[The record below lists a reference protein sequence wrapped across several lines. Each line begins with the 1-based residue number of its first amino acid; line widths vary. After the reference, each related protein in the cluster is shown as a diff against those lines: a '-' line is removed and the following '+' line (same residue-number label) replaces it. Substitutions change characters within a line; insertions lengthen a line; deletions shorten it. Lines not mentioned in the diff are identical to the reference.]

1 MTCALTSEQIKD
13 LYKVVL
19 KYLTNAKDQDKPIS
33 VLDISNQ
40 VYTAV
45 NTATNDPARAMAY
58 VQLIPSILAQSAF
71 VSSSTDLFEYMT
83 NNGVNL
89 ADVFQLSKDF
99 ARSPDNITKFL
110 GISESNE
117 DILDALDENDKED
130 EIKNKKNDLS
140 FTNADIRKL
149 NDIRRRAQNP
159 MRVFNFQE
167 ARPQSLQDLTEE
179 TVNLTDTS
187 TADSR
192 RKAFQ
197 IKLNQRIAVLTGISD
212 NMTAD
217 GGLRYKDD
225 NGVTTVLYLT
235 LMRNKNLPTD
245 IDFPIFQ
252 DLDKLKKDNPA
263 LYSQYQNGSIAVIT
277 NDKNEPIFFD
287 DNFNVVDSK
296 EKGVASILRFLN
308 IETIDEYLKS
318 GLIPEGFRK
327 NAEVVKNIRQYLA
340 QKEDA
345 KLLMSIGESSMGQFE
360 NVGKSKLS
368 SLRNLGES
376 QEEVLDNFS
385 SNASL
390 LFQNDR
396 ADNRLVLQIRDG
408 APGTIF
414 IESNYLHFG
423 DTEET
428 KELARFIADLIF
440 TENLKLGRSPISY
453 EQKKKLIQSFY
464 IHGSNDP
471 FKIVF
476 DDKKQSVYVLDQN
489 GKGINTA
496 DQLYNLLTE
505 NFPNQEYSKQVS
517 ISKDFLD
524 GKEAFKLYTIKNGKI
539 DTRDYS
545 YAKFLYDNITWKF
558 SYTDKGE
565 LRRMNGYLTFELTDS
580 SATVLSTD
588 KSDLATGISVEEK
601 ARTIDDTTIE
611 TVKFLRS
618 GREYT
623 KTNPG
628 LFIYPYKPESDHRV
642 PGITPEQH
650 YDNPWTHLA
659 SKQRSNPE
667 LIKVDG
673 ETDAESQITSVSNYE
688 KWLKGEDFTDV
699 QPERRKWILDQ
710 INSGALDGKKLIKTS
725 TMDNKRSHVDV
736 LVDLIKSR
744 ERQEEQEPAEEKVNV
759 KVVNSKT
766 NRSSTKSQ
774 SISKVEK
781 ALNAYLIEES
791 NGYFI
796 EDAEGNDLAGRGFN
810 TKKEA
815 LKYLE
820 KFLSGYTLLEET
832 SSGELTP
839 APEEKKIEVEDNATL
854 NPPGAVNPNDSG
866 NPTQID
872 FSDEDL
878 EFLARSKT
886 LDREFSKE
894 ATDEALRWWNS
905 PANAALRAQAPL
917 NLMFNIANSDAWAI
931 WTNAARTLRDGTQV
945 QRGVTLFEGSNYTD
959 IYHEAWHVFSQLF
972 LTKEDKIRLYKS
984 IRKQPGT
991 FKNSKG
997 VIVKFENASFFDI
1010 EEYLAEDY
1018 RNYSINQQTKKG
1030 QPVRN
1035 TIFRRIFN
1043 FIKSLFTGPTKDELF
1058 AKLYFGKINKYTPN
1072 FSNVMFNALNSIKP
1086 VSEEF
1091 AEAFS
1096 ETDTVILNSELESLY
1111 SAAAVGLLKNLP
1123 NETVQKLLSAPT
1135 FRKVILNRVKKEF
1148 SKKITEFEKQLENT
1162 NLSSAERVSIE
1173 DRLRILRFGFNN
1185 FGNIDEFANDRPA
1198 GGLLQHFRKSELY
1211 INIEV
1216 ETEEED
1222 AYNADPSNVDPDKA
1236 YGIQNKS
1243 AASNLSLDI
1252 KNILKIVRQVEYK
1265 DPSTVK
1271 IIKVDGRKRISAD
1284 NIKYKIN
1291 QFGDSVQADYTKLV
1305 RSLIQVLGGREQS
1318 YDAVIKALEDNL
1330 TMFPIFQQVIDLL
1343 PNETQQLNDSA
1354 ALNLVTDFILQ
1365 FTRPVVPNIVAT
1377 VNKVEQQKEDNSTT
1391 QTNGDVRISRLAS
1404 AASNVKR
1411 NWISNFTYS
1420 KSRYVVKDDK
1430 GVAFLEIEQLVKKF
1444 GSDINRN
1451 DRSAFLEALGIE
1463 LSPQVKYLIDGSIT
1477 DDKKVLVD
1485 ASELNKIFE
1494 AIGYLYS
1501 GLKALNNTKI
1511 NYKAEKKTF
1520 LQDPIKYITNG
1531 LTGLNALKEAES
1543 NVKRLAQSTLL
1554 NSLAN
1559 LEILYSGNYNA
1570 GAALN
1575 ANGDPVFDSTF
1586 YSTVSFIVNA
1596 VNNSETLVELYA
1608 KYPSLNPKNNP
1619 LLEHNDFINRLYED
1633 GKRKKNI
1640 TLSLSS
1646 LAGLSESI
1654 NGSYTNDGKTETDLT
1669 VSDKFITEINTFL
1682 GSRGIIEVPRHSSK
1696 NTALALY
1703 LEGVSDRRLDNDD
1716 IKEEFYNRLES
1727 ELKRILLY
1735 KKESTSEDY
1744 ISKPAYDKM
1753 VHAYYDSQGE
1763 SVKRPSGDTLNY
1775 FNDILSD
1782 KLKEKIYKTIDS
1794 SDYNYN
1800 IVDEILDDIEPFNRD
1815 ISNYLNKVTDES
1827 FKRYN
1832 EIKGM
1837 LPSDAVLI
1845 SPEILKEFQNSSK
1858 NAIRYYTAM
1867 SIIRRFDTINLIHGD
1882 IAQFDMM
1889 KENYSKYNSGTAS
1902 SGNTLRRDNI
1912 MVRSIR
1918 NGDGGSRPFSKRA
1931 GVDYEYDGAT
1941 LNSAV
1946 VEDFQSPSPFSNDIK
1961 ENVIA
1966 YYKKFF
1972 DLDDAKAKELY
1983 EKEFG
1988 DEYDSMTVNDGQA
2001 YITFDTYRIIRMSQ
2015 NKWSN
2020 EHEAVF
2026 RDILNKKPID
2036 SNTITKY
2043 FPVIKF
2049 QHYGNLNQSGLP
2061 VTAYHKFS
2069 LMPLIPTAI
2078 QNTPYQKLNDEMIRQ
2093 KIDYVTV
2100 KSGSKLNDY
2109 GKPTKIYKNL
2119 ETGELLDTIEFTPN
2133 NIHIEFLKEVTNT
2146 SDSFKFD
2153 ITFSTQMRKLIE
2165 DNLYRSGKA
2174 INDRAKAAIDSYEA
2188 NIKLL
2193 TQTLKYEFLR
2203 EIGWEET
2210 ADGQYRAING
2220 NNTKLASFLIKE
2232 LTRKGYPKHIIDR
2245 VRVDQKGGF
2254 LSELSF
2260 LTTASQIETMIASAV
2275 SRKITKQKV
2284 YGQQAVMVSSANYGG
2299 LIQFE
2304 KATLE
2309 DIQKWLPENVV
2320 IPYYTK
2326 VTKGDANSLTRAMG
2340 VAVSLSGDFLNLL
2353 KLKHLDGEDIAT
2365 RERLNEMIINEEWL
2379 NQDPDR
2385 VDALRLAGARIPVQ
2399 GLNSMEFAQVYYF
2412 LPTEAGSIIIPPAEI
2427 VIKSGADFDFDK
2439 LPTLL
2444 PKIDSDGK
2452 VIKKSSYETI
2462 SLLDDAIKNLVKEK
2476 RKDDDIKSLSKDIN
2490 DLKKQFTQDSESI
2503 SESLPLIIE
2512 RLNTANIL
2520 RNEYR
2525 AEIRSILDQLVE
2537 DGEDLPNELIGYSSM
2552 DDEQLIAAINS
2563 LAIEVTVVN
2572 GENIY
2577 KYLSP
2582 EKGSPLSAFNYALA
2596 EVYDQYHIQ
2605 RTPLQN
2611 AINAINEIKNKY
2623 PDFKTQ
2629 FDAAVKKYKAT
2640 VSESEKKIIALKQ
2653 DRKNFKYG
2661 IMNALIKDMHNI
2673 LSLPENY
2680 LSLIKPNST
2689 GLVKGVADELKD
2701 KLSKI
2706 GDFKTPKY
2714 SKTNQRETNYISG
2727 TRALEPIYNIDKF
2740 NQFLVSKK
2748 GLGIAAIENTFNVLF
2763 NALGAETAAQYIIT
2777 DSKNNEFSFKYRMLL
2792 DHNSVK
2798 NIDGDTVIDL
2808 SQINSKDTN
2817 VKIGDIYSQ
2826 LINGFVDAEKD
2837 PWIFYLQA
2845 NLQTTPVLLYMI
2857 KAGVP
2862 FRDAAF
2868 FVSNPLIREYVR
2880 VIQSKNSLYI
2890 SEDQRKYS
2898 TYTARKEMLIRYSSL
2913 LSDDNLIKKLDK
2925 ISNVDILTAAEKVTD
2940 SFKTED
2946 LEKIVAG
2953 EDQKRAFQALLHYF
2967 ELEEQSNKQTQL
2979 KLSTNFDTTKDNTI
2993 FAAKKRKSAIDI
3005 LSSDPSYALGL
3016 VTSLVEDSVISS
3028 FYLSEFVA
3036 SLGGT
3041 IQSFRQDSEIDNFI
3055 IALASKKE
3063 FNDVLSKTFSDV
3075 ATYATE
3081 FKNDI
3086 VLAIYQ
3092 NSINTFRP
3100 GYTSEYKSG
3109 SMDKAVPVQY
3119 KKYIPGTKAILKVI
3133 DDKLQ
3138 FLYDGD
3144 GVKNMYA
3151 LSRTDTGNAVL
3162 QKEFGENVTSKLF
3175 PNLEVFENF
3184 VAERAFQRYL
3194 NPELTK
3200 EEVSD
3205 RALTQLMNMQYVFM
3219 NNETAFANQLLT
3231 AIDALPE
3238 VLKSNFSVLGQIY
3251 SDVFIPRNGSA
3262 TYKLR
3267 FDDKGLDADLS
3278 QSYYEQL
3285 KRLSE
3290 FSELNQIVKTKAGS
3304 KEEKQL
3310 KDLAYMFKFL
3320 PHYIFYQ
3327 SGISNYR
3334 NPWTKVLDT
3343 SEPEM
3348 VVKNRIASKDFS
3360 LDTFSNKNS
3369 LEKPLSEAFTKIF
3382 NAQNI
3387 YSKRQA
3393 SALKI
3398 YSIDP
3403 FKQSFIPF
3411 GSESEIRFLQ
3421 TPESQ
3426 TDQFMIKDNV
3436 YIIASEDELLMETLS
3451 PSNISKTLSTNKDIV
3466 YVLPI
3471 SYKQYTRYMEE
3482 VNKGTPNA
3490 SNFLPSKLGYDR
3502 IISGNYSFIITGY
3515 ENINDGFVKML
3526 DDERGKVT
3534 ELTEKLLKALV
3545 DNTANG
3551 TNVGFTSSSYM
3562 DVAKAGI
3569 TNLSNYKDLLLATNK
3584 VLYTNFG
3591 YLNNGVEQLEDF
3603 KKLVMDA
3610 EGITQQDIDDLE
3622 NTCAQ

>member
-1 MTCALTSEQIKD
+1 MTCALSAEQIKD

-19 KYLTNAKDQDKPIS
+19 KYLTNAKDGGMPIS

-40 VYTAV
+40 VYNAI
-45 NTATNDPARAMAY
+45 NTATSDPARAMAY
-58 VQLIPSILAQSAF
+58 VQLIPSIIAQSAF

-83 NNGVNL
+83 SNGVNI

-99 ARSPDNITKFL
+99 AKSPDNITKFL
-110 GISESNE
+110 GLDESNE
-117 DILDALDENDKED
+117 DTLDALDENDKED

-140 FTNADIRKL
+140 FTNADVRKL
-149 NDIRRRAQNP
+149 NSVNRRAQNP
-159 MRVFNFQE
+159 MRVFTIQE
-167 ARPQSLQDLTEE
+167 AKSERIQDLTEE

-187 TADSR
+187 TEDLR

-197 IKLNQRIAVLTGISD
+197 IKLNQRIAVLTGIPD
-212 NMTAD
+212 NMTED
-217 GGLRYKDD
+217 GGLLYKDD

-235 LMRNKNLPTD
+235 LMRNKNLPND

-252 DLDKLKKDNPA
+252 NLDELKKNNPS
-263 LYSQYQNGSIAVIT
+263 LYNQYQNGSIAVIT

-287 DNFNVVDSK
+287 NDFNVVDSK
-296 EKGVASILRFLN
+296 EKGTASVLRFFN
-308 IETIDEYLKS
+308 IEKIEQDLKS
-318 GLIPEGFRK
+318 KLIPEGFRK
-327 NAEVVKNIRQYLA
+327 NADVVKNIREYLS
-340 QKEDA
+340 KNEDA

-360 NVGKSKLS
+360 NVGRSKLS
-368 SLRNLGES
+368 GLANLGES
-376 QEEVLDNFS
+376 QEEILNNFS
-385 SNASL
+385 SNVSL
-390 LFQNDR
+390 LSQNDK
-396 ADNRLVLQIRDG
+396 ADNRLVLQIKDG

-423 DTEET
+423 DTEQT

-471 FKIVF
+471 FQILF
-476 DDKKQSVYVLDQN
+476 DDKKQSVSVLDQEGN
-489 GKGINTA
+489 TVKTA
-496 DQLYNLLTE
+496 DELYNLLTE
-505 NFPNQEYSKQVS
+505 NFPGQEYSKQVS
-517 ISKDFLD
+517 IAKDFLN
-524 GKEAFKLYTIKNGKI
+524 GKDAFKLYTIKGNKI
-539 DTRDYS
+539 ETTDSS
-545 YAKFLYDNITWKF
+545 YAQFLYDNITWKF

-580 SATVLSTD
+580 SASKLEVD
-588 KSDLATGISVEEK
+588 KSDLATGISVEREV
-601 ARTIDDTTIE
+601 RTIDDTTIE
-611 TVKFLRS
+611 IVKQLRT
-618 GREYT
+618 GRDKT
-623 KTNPG
+623 KANPD
-628 LFIYPYKPESDHRV
+628 LFVYSYKPKTEDRV

-650 YDNPWTHLA
+650 YDNPWTHLP
-659 SKQRSNPE
+659 SKQLSNPD
-667 LIKVDG
+667 LIIAAG
-673 ETDAESQITSVSNYE
+673 ETDAERQINAVLNYE
-688 KWLKGEDFTDV
+688 KWLKGEGFQDV
-699 QPERRKWILDQ
+699 ESTRREWILKQ
-710 INSGALDGKKLIKTS
+710 INSGALDGKMLIKTA
-725 TMDNKRSHVDV
+725 TINNKRSHPDV

-744 ERQEEQEPAEEKVNV
+744 ERQEEQASTEEKVKV
-759 KVVNSKT
+759 KVVSKRT
-766 NRSSTKSQ
+766 NKTSTTSEPTK
-774 SISKVEK
+774 KVEK
-781 ALNAYLIEES
+781 VLNAYLIKD
-791 NGYFI
+791 GYDYTI
-796 EDAEGNDLAGRGFN
+796 EDGDGNDLAGIVFN
-810 TKKEA
+810 SRKQAIKHLE
-815 LKYLE
+815 KYL
-820 KFLSGYTLLEET
+820 LRYTLLEEN
-832 SSGELTP
+832 SPGELNP
-839 APEEKKIEVEDNATL
+839 ASEEKKIEVKDNATL

-866 NPTQID
+866 NPTEID
-872 FSDEDL
+872 LSDDDL
-878 EFLARSKT
+878 AFFNRSKT

-894 ATDEALRWWNS
+894 ANDEALRWWNS

-945 QRGVTLFEGSNYTD
+945 QKGVTLFEGSNYTD

-1111 SAAAVGLLKNLP
+1111 SATVVAILKNSP
-1123 NETVQKLLSAPT
+1123 NQTVQRLLSTPAS
-1135 FRKVILNRVKKEF
+1135 RKEILNIVKKQF
-1148 SKKITEFEKQLENT
+1148 SKKITDFEKQLENPD
-1162 NLSSAERVSIE
+1162 LSSAERVSIE

-1216 ETEEED
+1216 ETEEENAD
-1222 AYNADPSNVDPDKA
+1222 NADPSNVDPDKA

-1265 DPSTVK
+1265 DPSIVK
-1271 IIKVDGRKRISAD
+1271 IIDVDGRKRIQPD
-1284 NIKYKIN
+1284 NVKYKTN

-1354 ALNLVTDFILQ
+1354 ARDLATDFILQ

-1377 VNKVEQQKEDNSTT
+1377 VNKVEQKKEDNSTT
-1391 QTNGDVRISRLAS
+1391 QTNGDVRITRLAS

-1430 GVAFLEIEQLVKKF
+1430 GVAFLDIEQLVKKF
-1444 GSDINRN
+1444 GNDINI
-1451 DRSAFLEALGIE
+1451 DARSAFLEALGIE

-1485 ASELNKIFE
+1485 DGELKKIFE
-1494 AIGYLYS
+1494 AVGYLYS

-1596 VNNSETLVELYA
+1596 VNNSKTLVELYA

-1619 LLEHNDFINRLYED
+1619 LLEYNDFINRLYEN
-1633 GKRKKNI
+1633 GRRIKNI

-1654 NGSYTNDGKTETDLT
+1654 NGSYTNEGKTETDLT
-1669 VSDKFITEINTFL
+1669 VNDKFITEINTFL
-1682 GSRGIIEVPRHSSK
+1682 GSKGIIEVPRHSSK

-1703 LEGVSDRRLDNDD
+1703 LEGTSDKKLSASD
-1716 IKEEFYNRLES
+1716 IKEGFYNRLES

-1735 KKESTSEDY
+1735 KRESTSEDY
-1744 ISKPAYDKM
+1744 ISKPGYDKR
-1753 VHAYYDSQGE
+1753 VHAYYNSTGE
-1763 SVKRPSGDTLNY
+1763 SVMRPSGDTLNY

-1782 KLKEKIYKTIDS
+1782 ELKEKLYKTIDS
-1794 SDYNYN
+1794 SKDYSYD
-1800 IVDEILDDIEPFNRD
+1800 IVDEILDDIEPFNKD
-1815 ISNYLNKVTDES
+1815 LSNYLNKVTEES
-1827 FKRYN
+1827 FERYS
-1832 EIKGM
+1832 EIKKM
-1837 LPSDAVLI
+1837 SPADAVLI
-1845 SPEILKEFQNSSK
+1845 SPEILREFGNNAR
-1858 NAIRYYTAM
+1858 NAIQYYTAM

-1918 NGDGGSRPFSKRA
+1918 NGKGGSRPFSKMA

-1941 LNSAV
+1941 LNTAV
-1946 VEDFQSPSPFSNDIK
+1946 VEDFQSPSPFSDDIK
-1961 ENVIA
+1961 QNVIA
-1966 YYKKFF
+1966 YYKEFF
-1972 DLDDAKAKELY
+1972 KLSDAKAKELY

-2020 EHEAVF
+2020 EHEAIF
-2026 RDILNKKPID
+2026 RAILNRESID
-2036 SNTITKY
+2036 SDTITKY

-2049 QHYGNLNQSGLP
+2049 QHYGNLNQTGLP

-2093 KIDYVTV
+2093 RIDYVTV

-2119 ETGELLDTIEFTPN
+2119 ETGELLDTIDFTPN

-2220 NNTKLASFLIKE
+2220 NNTKLARFLTKE
-2232 LTRKGYPKHIIDR
+2232 LARKGYPKHIIDR

-2284 YGQQAVMVSSANYGG
+2284 YGQQAVMVSSANYAG

-2309 DIQKWLPENVV
+2309 DIQKWLPKNVV

-2353 KLKHLDGEDIAT
+2353 KLKHLDGKDIAT

-2399 GLNSMEFAQVYYF
+2399 GLNSMEFAQVYHF

-2476 RKDDDIKSLSKDIN
+2476 RKDDDIKSLSKDIDN
-2490 DLKKQFTQDSESI
+2490 LKKQFTENSESI
-2503 SESLPLIIE
+2503 SESLPVIIE
-2512 RLNTANIL
+2512 RLNNANNL
-2520 RNEYR
+2520 RDEYK
-2525 AEIRSILDQLVE
+2525 AEIRSILDQVVE

-2552 DDEQLIAAINS
+2552 DDKQLIAAVNS

-2572 GENIY
+2572 GENRY

-2582 EKGSPLSAFNYALA
+2582 ETGSPLSAFNYALA

-2605 RTPLQN
+2605 RKPLDA
-2611 AINAINEIKNKY
+2611 AINAINEIKEKY
-2623 PDFKTQ
+2623 PDFKRK
-2629 FDAAVKKYKAT
+2629 FDAAVEEYKAT

-2701 KLSKI
+2701 KLSKT
-2706 GDFKTPKY
+2706 GNLNTPKY
-2714 SKTNQRETNYISG
+2714 SKTNGKETSYISG

-2777 DSKNNEFSFKYRMLL
+2777 NSKNEEFSFKYRMLL

-2798 NIDGDTVIDL
+2798 NSDGETVIDL
-2808 SQINSKDTN
+2808 SQINSKGTN

-2880 VIQSKNSLYI
+2880 IIQSKKSLYL
-2890 SEDQRKYS
+2890 SDKQRENA
-2898 TYTARKEMLIRYSSL
+2898 TYNARKEMLMKYSDL
-2913 LSDDNLIKKLDK
+2913 VSDENFRT
-2925 ISNVDILTAAEKVTD
+2925 VDILNAAEKVTG
-2940 SFKTED
+2940 SFNTAE
-2946 LEKIVAG
+2946 LESIVDG
-2953 EDQKRAFQALLHYF
+2953 KEQKRALDALLHYF
-2967 ELEEQSNKQTQL
+2967 ELEEQSKKQTEL

-3005 LSSDPSYALGL
+3005 LSSDSSYAKGL

-3036 SLGGT
+3036 SLGGA
-3041 IQSFRQDSEIDNFI
+3041 IQNFRQDSEIDDFI
-3055 IALASKKE
+3055 IALASE
-3063 FNDVLSKTFSDV
+3063 RNFNNILSQTFSDV

-3109 SMDKAVPVQY
+3109 SIDKTIPVQY

-3151 LSRTDTGNAVL
+3151 LSRTNNGNAIL

-3194 NPELTK
+3194 NPKLTK

-3219 NNETAFANQLLT
+3219 NKETAFANQLLT

-3251 SDVFIPRNGSA
+3251 SDVFIPRNNGAA

-3290 FSELNQIVKTKAGS
+3290 FSELNQIVKTEAGS

-3343 SEPEM
+3343 TEPEM
-3348 VVKNRIASKDFS
+3348 VVKNRISSNNFT
-3360 LDTFSNKNS
+3360 LDTFTDSLKN
-3369 LEKPLSEAFTKIF
+3369 PLKESFTIMF
-3382 NAQNI
+3382 NAQNN
-3387 YSKRQA
+3387 YSRRQA

-3398 YSIDP
+3398 YFNDP
-3403 FKQSFIPF
+3403 FKQGFIPF
-3411 GSESEIRFLQ
+3411 DSGTEIRSLQ

-3436 YIIASEDELLMETLS
+3436 YIIASANDVLEETLS
-3451 PSNISKTLSTNKDIV
+3451 PSNISRTLSANKDIV

-3471 SYKQYTRYMEE
+3471 SYKQYVRYMEE

-3490 SNFLPSKLGYDR
+3490 SNFLPSKLGYNK

-3515 ENINDGFVKML
+3515 ENINDGFVKMS

-3534 ELTEKLLKALV
+3534 ELTEQLLKALV
-3545 DNTANG
+3545 DNTADG
-3551 TNVGFTSSSYM
+3551 VNVGFTPSSYM

-3569 TNLSNYKDLLLATNK
+3569 QNLSKYKDLLLSTNQ

-3603 KKLVMDA
+3603 KKLVMNA

-3622 NTCAQ
+3622 NTCTQ